1 MPLEIRATTPED
13 AGTISALNAD
23 VQQIHADAHPRR
35 FKPPGPHAFTE
46 KDAKDLL
53 SNPGYFG
60 FLALD
65 AGAPIG
71 YLDQR
76 FRSSNH
82 IRLPYRAYRP
92 KCERQGRD

>member
-1 MPLEIRATTPED
+1 MLLEIRAITPED

-60 FLALD
+60 SGSISTGPRNAKRRL
-65 AGAPIG
+65 I
-71 YLDQR
+71 
-76 FRSSNH
+76 
-82 IRLPYRAYRP
+82 IRPL
-92 KCERQGRD
+92 

>member
-1 MPLEIRATTPED
+1 MLLEIRATTPED

-35 FKPPGPHAFTE
+35 FKPPAPHTFTE

-53 SNPGYFG
+53 SSPGYFG

-71 YLDQR
+71 YLDDR
-76 FRSSNH
+76 FHESCGGFNYPAH
-82 IRLPYRAYRP
+82 N
-92 KCERQGRD
+92 